1 MRWWSAR
8 TVTELLDAARI
19 EAALDWQVLI
29 DELHRWYVEGAVQAP
44 ERQVL
49 RMPQPDGSEASL
61 LIMPAWVPG
70 SAIGVKVVTFLPE
83 NAQAGRPTINAG
95 YLLFDGETGQMKSAM
110 EADVLTER
118 RTAAASAL
126 AASRLARPDARRLV
140 IAGTGQLSR
149 AMARAH
155 SVVQDYDTIWIWG
168 RNADSA
174 EHVARD
180 LQADGLPAS
189 AVTDLQAACETAD
202 VISTV
207 TASTKPL
214 IRGRWLR
221 PGTHLDLVG
230 AFREDMRE
238 SDDRAISQARIFVDT
253 RDGAMRSGD
262 LFQPA
267 EVGLFDPT
275 HIEADLAE
283 LCRRDHPGRENA
295 EDFTVFK
302 SVGQALTDLAAAQ
315 LATARSHPETAA
327 TPLA

>member
-1 MRWWSAR
+1 M
-8 TVTELLDAARI
+8 TELLDAKRI
-19 EAALDWQVLI
+19 EAALDWDRLI
-29 DELHRWYVEGAVQAP
+29 AELRHWYVEGAVQAP

-49 RMPQPDGSEASL
+49 KMLQPDGSEASL

-95 YLLFDGETGQMKSAM
+95 YLLFDGETGQMKAAM
-110 EADVLTER
+110 EADALTER

-126 AASRLARPDARRLV
+126 AAGYLARKDARRLV

-155 SVVQDYDTIWIWG
+155 ATVRNYDSIWIWG

-180 LQADGLPAS
+180 LRADGLPVS

-214 IRGRWLR
+214 IRGDWLR

-238 SDDRAISQARIFVDT
+238 SDDAAISQARVFVDT
-253 RDGAMRSGD
+253 REGAMRAGD
-262 LFQPA
+262 LSQPS

-275 HIEADLAE
+275 HIEADLTE
-283 LCRRDHPGRENA
+283 LCRAEHPGRENA
-295 EDFTVFK
+295 DDRTVFK

-315 LATARSHPETAA
+315 LATAPMPQGTAA
-327 TPLA
+327 KSPA